1 MGDTDKRLVAP
12 CHDGEEAA
20 RGFLPGEGADGGIC
34 RSNQACTTGL
44 YFSNGGSAGTG
55 ASSSSCGGEC
65 ARAYADSREVR
76 LFDEQRYT
84 HSLRL
89 PEVIRSIGDRRCF
102 HTGHDNFFT
111 VELIDA
117 QDKRVEYTVQLSRAP
132 SKGRLNL
139 YVQSAYVQDDIPQR
153 RPKPRKP
160 IRFSVIAYNVAVG
173 KAIKVPK

>member
-1 MGDTDKRLVAP
+1 MKWRSAKIGGRVYDLSHLHPFSFDFVVAVK
-12 CHDGEEAA
+12 DGKPEQRYGIDVIFSLHCFSRGIRAGEAY
-20 RGFLPGEGADGGIC
+20 LADW
-34 RSNQACTTGL
+34 
-44 YFSNGGSAGTG
+44 
-55 ASSSSCGGEC
+55 
-65 ARAYADSREVR
+65 AYADSREVR

-102 HTGHDNFFT
+102 HTGHDNFFI

-117 QDKRVEYTVQLSRAP
+117 QGERVEYAVYFKLSRAP

-139 YVQSAYVQDDIPQR
+139 YVQSAYVQDDTPQT
-153 RPKPRKP
+153 RPRPRKP

-173 KAIKVPK
+173 KVIKVPK

>member
-1 MGDTDKRLVAP
+1 MKWR
-12 CHDGEEAA
+12 AA
-20 RGFLPGEGADGGIC
+20 RVGERVYDLSHLHPFSFDFVIAAKDGKPEQHYGIDVI
-34 RSNQACTTGL
+34 
-44 YFSNGGSAGTG
+44 FSLHCFSHGIAAGE
-55 ASSSSCGGEC
+55 AYLAEL
-65 ARAYADSREVR
+65 AYADSREVR

-89 PEVIRSIGDRRCF
+89 PEVIRSIGERRCF
-102 HTGHDNFFT
+102 HTGRDNFFT

-117 QDKRVEYTVQLSRAP
+117 QGVRVEYTVYFKLSRAP

-139 YVQSAYVQDDIPQR
+139 YVQSAYVQDDIPQT

-173 KAIKVPK
+173 KPIKVPK

>member
-1 MGDTDKRLVAP
+1 VTGPVQPP
-12 CHDGEEAA
+12 CGPRRNDLTRDLPAAA
-20 RGFLPGEGADGGIC
+20 RRPKI
-34 RSNQACTTGL
+34 S
-44 YFSNGGSAGTG
+44 GSAVG
-55 ASSSSCGGEC
+55 
-65 ARAYADSREVR
+65 REVR
-76 LFDEQRYT
+76 LFDERRYT

-117 QDKRVEYTVQLSRAP
+117 QGERVEYTVYFKLSRAP

-160 IRFSVIAYNVAVG
+160 IRFSAIAYNVAIG

>member
-1 MGDTDKRLVAP
+1 MKWR
-12 CHDGEEAA
+12 AA
-20 RGFLPGEGADGGIC
+20 RIGDRVYDLSHLHPFSFDFVVAAKGGKPEQRYGIDVIFSLHCFSRGIPAGAAYLAD
-34 RSNQACTTGL
+34 L
-44 YFSNGGSAGTG
+44 
-55 ASSSSCGGEC
+55 
-65 ARAYADSREVR
+65 AYADSREVR

-111 VELIDA
+111 VELIGARDE
-117 QDKRVEYTVQLSRAP
+117 RVEYTVYFKLSRAP

-139 YVQSAYVQDDIPQR
+139 YVQSAYVQDDIPQT
-153 RPKPRKP
+153 RPKRRKP

-173 KAIKVPK
+173 KAIKVPE

>member
-1 MGDTDKRLVAP
+1 M
-12 CHDGEEAA
+12 
-20 RGFLPGEGADGGIC
+20 
-34 RSNQACTTGL
+34 
-44 YFSNGGSAGTG
+44 
-55 ASSSSCGGEC
+55 
-65 ARAYADSREVR
+65 R

-89 PEVIRSIGDRRCF
+89 PEVIHSIGDRRCF

-117 QDKRVEYTVQLSRAP
+117 RDERVEYTVYFKLSRAP
-132 SKGRLNL
+132 RKGRLNL

>member
-1 MGDTDKRLVAP
+1 MKWR
-12 CHDGEEAA
+12 AA
-20 RGFLPGEGADGGIC
+20 RIGERVYNLSHLHPFSFDFVVPAKDGKPEQRYGIDVIFSLHCFSRGIPAGEAYLAD
-34 RSNQACTTGL
+34 L
-44 YFSNGGSAGTG
+44 
-55 ASSSSCGGEC
+55 
-65 ARAYADSREVR
+65 AYADSREVR

-111 VELIDA
+111 VELIGA
-117 QDKRVEYTVQLSRAP
+117 QGERVEYTVYFKLSRAP
-132 SKGRLNL
+132 RKGRLNL
-139 YVQSAYVQDDIPQR
+139 YVQSAYVQDDIPQT

-160 IRFSVIAYNVAVG
+160 IRFSLIAYNVAVG

>member
-1 MGDTDKRLVAP
+1 MKWR
-12 CHDGEEAA
+12 AA
-20 RGFLPGEGADGGIC
+20 RIGDRIYDLSHLHPFSFDFVVAAKDGKAEQRYGIDVIFSLHCFSRGIAAGAAYLAD
-34 RSNQACTTGL
+34 L
-44 YFSNGGSAGTG
+44 
-55 ASSSSCGGEC
+55 
-65 ARAYADSREVR
+65 AYADSREVR

-117 QDKRVEYTVQLSRAP
+117 QDERVEYTVYFKLSRAP

-139 YVQSAYVQDDIPQR
+139 YVQSAYVQDDVPQR
-153 RPKPRKP
+153 LPKPRKP
-160 IRFSVIAYNVAVG
+160 IRFSVIAYNVAAG